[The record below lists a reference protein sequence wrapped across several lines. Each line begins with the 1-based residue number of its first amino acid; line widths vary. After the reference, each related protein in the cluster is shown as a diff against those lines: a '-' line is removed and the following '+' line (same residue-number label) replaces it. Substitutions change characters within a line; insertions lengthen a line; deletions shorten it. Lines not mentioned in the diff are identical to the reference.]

1 MIRPAIGQMRQLAIR
16 SDSESHPLSK
26 APIVAIIDDD
36 EAVREALSDLLLVLD
51 LPCRTFD
58 RAEAFMGEYVPGRF
72 DCLITDVSMPG
83 HSGLDLLQRLRS
95 IGSSI
100 PVIIVTADTNPT
112 TRSSAMTGG
121 AHAYLTKPVSG
132 EALLRHLRSAL
143 SRSPPDGDGQE
154 PPSDG

>member
-1 MIRPAIGQMRQLAIR
+1 M
-16 SDSESHPLSK
+16 SK
-26 APIVAIIDDD
+26 APLVAIVDDD
-36 EAVREALSDLLLVLD
+36 EAVREALSDLLVLD

-58 RAEAFMGEYVPGRF
+58 RAEAFMAEYVPGRF

-95 IGSSI
+95 IGSSM

-112 TRSSAMTGG
+112 TRLRAIGGG

-132 EALLRHLRSAL
+132 AALLSHLQSAL
-143 SRSPPDGDGQE
+143 RWVG
-154 PPSDG
+154 PSSNVD